1 MPTAPNSEIDLA
13 GGARLI
19 INEQAPVPGADFGL
33 TVNAAHL
40 IVAGG
45 IADVVIAS
53 ATSDA
58 HNCS

>member
-1 MPTAPNSEIDLA
+1 
-13 GGARLI
+13 
-19 INEQAPVPGADFGL
+19 L

-40 IVAGG
+40 ILAGG

-58 HNCS
+58 HNCNQPVQPDTPPVPSWQ